1 MNFLIADTFTASFNR
16 LSGSDQKAVKASV
29 FDLQMDPAG
38 NGLQLHRIDKSKD
51 PNFWSARVNRDIRLI
66 VHKTGESLLVAY
78 VGHHDDA
85 YAWAERRRIEAHPR
99 TGAVQIVEVRE
110 RVEEVAPPATFDFV
124 FPEPA
129 KGKEKETAP
138 PALFSS
144 LDDDAL
150 LSIGVPADWL
160 ADVRAATEDGFFALT
175 AHLPAEAS
183 EALLEYAATGRLVA
197 PAPPPAVADPFAH
210 PDALRRIRL
219 IADQEEL
226 EQALAFP
233 WEKWG
238 VFLHP
243 SQRALVERSFS
254 GPARVAGSAGT
265 GKTIVAIHR
274 AVRLARDN
282 HECEGA
288 AGQLLGAARGGT
300 GEEGAGPGARNRRR
314 RPPHH
319 HGVVPR
325 HRRADVS
332 ARARRAPPHRQRR
345 RAARASA
352 RGGRVRQ
359 DLKGFSERF
368 PFVRVDQCHR
378 RLGPDVARRLFDR
391 SANGAQEPARPQ
403 PARTPVAG
411 VPGGARRAGG
421 GALHDLG
428 ERLHRTWR
436 TRSRGDR
443 KPFDHVVI
451 DEAQDLAP
459 AELRFFAA
467 MAPAK
472 ADGLFLSGDVGQRI
486 FQHPFSWASLGV
498 DVRGRSHT
506 LKVCYRTSQQIRR
519 AADKLLP
526 TVLRDTDGL
535 EDERRGII
543 SVFDGPPPEVRSLDT
558 VAAEADAV
566 RKTVESWLERRS
578 RAQGDRRVRPDA
590 AARHSRAGRHRRA
603 CWRSRDD
610 DRSHEPRQGTRI
622 SRRRSDGLRRG
633 HSAARRARR
642 RCRRRGGTRRY
653 LMRRNAD
660 CSMSPVRG
668 RVSIYCL
675 RAQPRHPN
683 IWRTSRPI
691 WADRESRRHPL
702 LREAPRNA
710 PCRVRVRTGVG
721 RDGFEIARESRG
733 ARRGDPRCH
742 DLPFA
747 LAPARTG

>member
-16 LSGSDQKAVKASV
+16 LSGLDQKAVKASV
-29 FDLQMDPAG
+29 FDLQMDPTG
-38 NGLQLHRIDKSKD
+38 NGLQLHRVDNSKD
-51 PNFWSARVNRDIRLI
+51 SNFWSARVNRDIRLI

-110 RVEEVAPPATFDFV
+110 RVEEVAPSATFDFV

-160 ADVRAATEDGFFALT
+160 ADVRAANEDGFFALT

-183 EALLEYAATGRLVA
+183 EALLEYAATGRLA
-197 PAPPPAVADPFAH
+197 PPAPPPAVADPFAH

-219 IADQEEL
+219 IADQDEL

-243 SQRALVERSFS
+243 SQRALVDRSFS

-282 HECEGA
+282 PNARVLLASFSEPLA
-288 AGQLLGAARGGT
+288 AELAKKVLVLAPETGGVVARITTASFQSIAEQMFQL
-300 GEEGAGPGARNRRR
+300 E
-314 RPPHH
+314 
-319 HGVVPR
+319 HGVRPR
-325 HRRADVS
+325 IASDAVLRERL
-332 ARARRAPPHRQRR
+332 
-345 RAARASA
+345 RAATTSE
-352 RGGRVRQ
+352 G
-359 DLKGFSERF
+359 LKVFSERF
-368 PFVRVDQCHR
+368 LLSEWTNVIDAWGLSSLDAYSTVQRMGR
-378 RLGPDVARRLFDR
+378 KSRLGPNQRARLWPVFQAVREALATEHFMTWADVFTVLADAL
-391 SANGAQEPARPQ
+391 
-403 PARTPVAG
+403 
-411 VPGGARRAGG
+411 ARRA
-421 GALHDLG
+421 L
-428 ERLHRTWR
+428 
-436 TRSRGDR
+436 
-443 KPFDHVVI
+443 KPFDHVVV

-467 MAPAK
+467 LAPPK

-486 FQHPFSWASLGV
+486 FQHPFSWAGLGV

-535 EDERRGII
+535 EDERRGIV
-543 SVFDGPPPEVRSLDT
+543 SVFDGPSPEVKTFDT
-558 VAAEADAV
+558 VAAEAEAV
-566 RKTVESWLERRS
+566 RETVESWLGDGVAPQEIGVFVRTPHLVTRARAAIAGLAGAAEMTTAPMSLAKGLEFRAVVVMACDEGVLPLDERVADAADEAELDDIYETERRLLY
-578 RAQGDRRVRPDA
+578 V
-590 AARHSRAGRHRRA
+590 A
-603 CWRSRDD
+603 C
-610 DRSHEPRQGTRI
+610 T
-622 SRRRSDGLRRG
+622 
-633 HSAARRARR
+633 RARE
-642 RCRRRGGTRRY
+642 
-653 LMRRNAD
+653 
-660 CSMSPVRG
+660 
-668 RVSIYCL
+668 
-675 RAQPRHPN
+675 H
-683 IWRTSRPI
+683 
-691 WADRESRRHPL
+691 L
-702 LREAPRNA
+702 LL
-710 PCRVRVRTGVG
+710 TGVAPTS
-721 RDGFEIARESRG
+721 EY
-733 ARRGDPRCH
+733 
-742 DLPFA
+742 
-747 LAPARTG
+747 LADFTS